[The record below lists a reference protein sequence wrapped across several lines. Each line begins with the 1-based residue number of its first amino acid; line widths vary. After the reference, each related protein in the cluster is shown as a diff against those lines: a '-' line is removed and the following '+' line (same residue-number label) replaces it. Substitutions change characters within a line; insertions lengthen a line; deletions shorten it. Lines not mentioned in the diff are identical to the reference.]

1 MTQTLSQDWKK
12 ELTNQQAT
20 YSFEEGD
27 AKMKNILGGKGAN
40 LSEMTRL
47 GFPVPS
53 GFVVT
58 TEVCNVYSALGKM
71 PEGLGDEVLQRTEE
85 LAKKMGKDF
94 GSDENP
100 LLLSVRSGARI
111 SMPGMMDTVLNL

>member
-12 ELTNQQAT
+12 ELTDQKAT
-20 YSFEEGD
+20 YAFEEGG

-40 LSEMTRL
+40 LSEMTSL
-47 GFPVPS
+47 GFPVPP

-71 PEGLGDEVLQRTEE
+71 PEGLGDEVLKRTEE
-85 LAKKMGKDF
+85 LAKKMDKKF
-94 GSDENP
+94 GSSDSP
-100 LLLSVRSGARI
+100 LLLGSG
-111 SMPGMMDTVLNL
+111 